1 MIKSREEMPH
11 RPIEIDL
18 RGPEGNVFYLMGYA
32 KRLAKQLYDKIEE
45 EMMYEQILSNAMR
58 ELYDENFECSEN
70 MGEFITNQMMESDY
84 ENAIQ
89 VFDKYFGAVVTLYR

>member
-18 RGPEGNVFYLMGYA
+18 RGPEGNVFWLMGYA
-32 KRLAKQLYDKIEE
+32 RRLAKQVFDKVEE
-45 EMMYEQILSNAMR
+45 EMEFDNLMSEAYR
-58 ELYDENFECSEN
+58 ELYDEEFECAED
-70 MGEFITNQMMESDY
+70 MGEWITNQMMESDY